1 MYYSV
6 LFKEN
11 VYDEEKSLRETKQYA
26 SAVYMGKMLRT
37 QVMVSQLS
45 D

>member
-11 VYDEEKSLRETKQYA
+11 VYDEENSLKETKQHT
-26 SAVYMGKMLRT
+26 SAVYMGGN
-37 QVMVSQLS
+37 VEN
-45 D
+45 